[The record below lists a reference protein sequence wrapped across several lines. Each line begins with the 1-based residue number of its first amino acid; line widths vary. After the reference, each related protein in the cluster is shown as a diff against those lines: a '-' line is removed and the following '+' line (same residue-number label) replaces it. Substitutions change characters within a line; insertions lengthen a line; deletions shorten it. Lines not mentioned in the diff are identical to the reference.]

1 MTHLIEILLIVSII
15 TSVIMLMLLII
26 LKVGV
31 TVTSRPLTKEKIE
44 KLASG
49 LGNANRRLKILLNLL
64 CRRNR
69 QKQPLSLQKLLN
81 HMQRKSKQP

>member
-31 TVTSRPLTKEKIE
+31 TVTSRPLTKEEIE
-44 KLASG
+44 KLE
-49 LGNANRRLKILLNLL
+49 NRK
-64 CRRNR
+64 
-69 QKQPLSLQKLLN
+69 
-81 HMQRKSKQP
+81 

>member
-31 TVTSRPLTKEKIE
+31 TVTSRPLTKEKI
-44 KLASG
+44 ASG

>member
-31 TVTSRPLTKEKIE
+31 TSDKRE
-44 KLASG
+44 
-49 LGNANRRLKILLNLL
+49 NRET
-64 CRRNR
+64 
-69 QKQPLSLQKLLN
+69 
-81 HMQRKSKQP
+81 RKSQVVLETQTEGWRFFWIYYADGIVRNSH